1 VAAAEEA
8 FISSTVREAM
18 PIAAVD
24 DIALPAAPGPVTLA
38 AAERLGQRIQ
48 RELAASAV

>member
-1 VAAAEEA
+1 
-8 FISSTVREAM
+8 M

-24 DIALPAAPGPVTLA
+24 EIALPAAPGPVTLA
-38 AAERLGQRIQ
+38 AGEALGRRIQ